1 MPVFFNIRYMIIYA
15 IISEYVAIESSLHT
29 KLKSSE
35 LYQMTA
41 LEAEE
46 RRVILNGTCY
56 HYRNVQKSL

>member
-29 KLKSSE
+29 KLKNSE

-41 LEAEE
+41 SQAEE

-56 HYRNVQKSL
+56 HNRNVQESL